1 MTIPVS
7 AAELPSVLTRFEFA
21 TLITHHHPYVKILAV
36 NPRTEG
42 EAVVIDGIRES
53 TRAHI
58 AADPHV
64 TIVWQQHAYH
74 GWTLIVDGIARTDGI
89 DRADDVLRVTV
100 ESAMLHR
107 PRAHADGPAWER

>member
-7 AAELPSVLTRFEFA
+7 AAELPAVLPRFEFA
-21 TLITHHHPYVKILAV
+21 TLITHRQPYVKILAV

-42 EAVVIDGIRES
+42 EEVVVDGIRES
-53 TRAHI
+53 TRANI

-64 TIVWQQHAYH
+64 AIIWQQHAYH
-74 GWTLIVDGIARTDGI
+74 GWTLIVDGIG
-89 DRADDVLRVTV
+89 RADGPVLRVTV

-107 PRAHADGPAWER
+107 PRAHADGPAWEG